1 MYFSVNLDQFQAVLG
16 VLQFNGE
23 FVQQLKGLKMK
34 RILAS
39 LITGVLAVSAF
50 AATPTTAPV
59 GKAVE
64 THKASHSPSKHVR
77 KVSHK
82 VDHGNKHQK
91 STPTAKSLA
100 VVK

>member
-1 MYFSVNLDQFQAVLG
+1 MYFSVNLDQFQAVEG
-16 VLQFNGE
+16 ALQFYGD

-34 RILAS
+34 RIVAS

-50 AATPTTAPV
+50 AATPTTAP
-59 GKAVE
+59 AVNAVQS
-64 THKASHSPSKHVR
+64 HKASHSPSKHVK
-77 KVSHK
+77 KVNHK

-100 VVK
+100 VIK

>member
-1 MYFSVNLDQFQAVLG
+1 MYFSVNLDQFQAVKC

-34 RILAS
+34 KIVAS

-50 AATPTTAPV
+50 AATPTTAPE
-59 GKAVE
+59 GKAVK
-64 THKASHSPSKHVR
+64 THNARHSSSKHLT

-82 VDHGNKHQK
+82 VDHGSKHHK
-91 STPTAKSLA
+91 LTPTAKSVA
-100 VVK
+100 VIK

>member
-34 RILAS
+34 RIVAS

-64 THKASHSPSKHVR
+64 THKASLFMGSY
-77 KVSHK
+77 
-82 VDHGNKHQK
+82 
-91 STPTAKSLA
+91 A
-100 VVK
+100 VHAQAVPCHLKA

>member
-1 MYFSVNLDQFQAVLG
+1 MDQFQAVEF
-16 VLQFNGE
+16 VLQFNGD

-34 RILAS
+34 RIVAS

-50 AATPTTAPV
+50 AATPTTAPA

-64 THKASHSPSKHVR
+64 AHKASHSPSKHVKKVNR
-77 KVSHK
+77 KV
-82 VDHGNKHQK
+82 DPGNKNQK

-100 VVK
+100 VIK

>member
-1 MYFSVNLDQFQAVLG
+1 MYFSVNLDQFQAVEDA
-16 VLQFNGE
+16 LQFYGD

-34 RILAS
+34 KIVAS

-50 AATPTTAPV
+50 AATPATAPV
-59 GKAVE
+59 RKAAE
-64 THKASHSPSKHVR
+64 AHKASHSPSKHVK
-77 KVSHK
+77 KVNRK

-100 VVK
+100 IVK

>member
-1 MYFSVNLDQFQAVLG
+1 MYFSVNLDQFQAVEG

-34 RILAS
+34 RIVAS
-39 LITGVLAVSAF
+39 LITSVMAISAF
-50 AATPTTAPV
+50 AASPTTAPV
-59 GKAVE
+59 VKPAQSV
-64 THKASHSPSKHVR
+64 KASDKHVK

-82 VDHGNKHQK
+82 ADHGNQHQK

-100 VVK
+100 IVK

>member
-1 MYFSVNLDQFQAVLG
+1 MYFSVNLDQFQAVVGALH
-16 VLQFNGE
+16 FNGD

-34 RILAS
+34 RIVAS
-39 LITGVLAVSAF
+39 LFTGVMAVSAF
-50 AATPTTAPV
+50 AATPTTTPMVKPAQSLKV
-59 GKAVE
+59 
-64 THKASHSPSKHVR
+64 SDKHAK

-100 VVK
+100 IVK

>member
-1 MYFSVNLDQFQAVLG
+1 MYFSVNLDQFQAVEGL
-16 VLQFNGE
+16 LQTNGG

-34 RILAS
+34 RIVAS
-39 LITGVLAVSAF
+39 LISGVLAVSAF
-50 AATPTTAPV
+50 AATPRTAPV

-64 THKASHSPSKHVR
+64 TQNASHSSSKHVK

-91 STPTAKSLA
+91 SIPTAKSLA
-100 VVK
+100 VIK